1 MNLKTVEKAA
11 QPDVIQ
17 PDSGWCALARKLWDD
32 VLSTYHLES
41 HHRQLLRQACH
52 ALDVAEGARRVT
64 EKEGRFL
71 WTGAP
76 PKEKLIANPA
86 LEVERKARDS
96 FRMCLKELGLD
107 IAKGGH

>member
-52 ALDVAEGARRVT
+52 ALDCAEGARRVT
-64 EKEGRFL
+64 EKEGRFY
-71 WTGAP
+71 WV
-76 PKEKLIANPA
+76 KDKLAANPA
-86 LEVERKARDS
+86 MEAERKARDS

-107 IAKGGH
+107 VEKGGH